1 MRLWERPDLSGP
13 LKEYLVFDITQP
25 NIEKHLFLAK
35 FYLLINN
42 ACYNYHKLLIHEY
55 MSWGRG
61 QECQITGHF
70 TIWTNNAMT
79 YIYKKISCRD
89 PQYDIIYAFF
99 WVGGCALHY
108 FFIWQANHFF
118 KSSLSSETVMLNI
131 RFFLHIRR
139 LALAKK
145 IKLKYILLIKIAF
158 IPVKYSKNS
167 YI

>member
-1 MRLWERPDLSGP
+1 MTS
-13 LKEYLVFDITQP
+13 
-25 NIEKHLFLAK
+25 
-35 FYLLINN
+35 
-42 ACYNYHKLLIHEY
+42 
-55 MSWGRG
+55 
-61 QECQITGHF
+61 F
-70 TIWTNNAMT
+70 T
-79 YIYKKISCRD
+79 
-89 PQYDIIYAFF
+89 PFF